1 MKPIRILLA
10 DDHPVV
16 RDGLRALLEREAD
29 MSIVAEAADGRE
41 TVRLAEEQSPD
52 VVIMDLAMPIMNGIE
67 ATRRIVAK
75 SPHTAVVIL
84 SMHQDESYVLGSLNA
99 GAKGY
104 LLKDSM
110 RREVIEAVRAVS
122 QGRSFL
128 TRKVSAMLQEDYI
141 SQLRRRGLEDSYE
154 LLTDR
159 EREILQLIAEGRAN
173 KEVAS
178 LLNISLTTVET
189 HRTHILQ
196 KLDLHSVPE
205 LILYAVRKG
214 IIPAHL

>member
-1 MKPIRILLA
+1 MLA

-29 MSIVAEAADGRE
+29 MAIVAEAADGHE
-41 TVRLAEEQSPD
+41 TVRLAEEHSPD
-52 VVIMDLAMPIMNGIE
+52 VVVMDLGMPIMNGIE
-67 ATRRIVAK
+67 ATRRIVARI
-75 SPHTAVVIL
+75 PHTAVVIL
-84 SMHQDESYVLGSLNA
+84 SMHQDESYVLGALNA

-110 RREVIEAVRAVS
+110 RKEVIEAIRAVS

-128 TRKVSAMLQEDYI
+128 TRKVSAILQEDYI
-141 SQLRRRGLEDSYE
+141 SELRRRGLEDSYA
-154 LLTDR
+154 LLTNR
-159 EREILQLIAEGRAN
+159 EREILQLIAEGRTN
-173 KEVAS
+173 KEVANV
-178 LLNISLTTVET
+178 LQIGLTTVET

-214 IIPAHL
+214 IISAHL

>member
-1 MKPIRILLA
+1 MDMSQIRILLA
-10 DDHPVV
+10 DDHTIV
-16 RDGLRALLEREAD
+16 RDGLRALLEHEPD
-29 MSIVAEAADGRE
+29 MTVVGDAADGRE
-41 TVRLAEEQSPD
+41 TIEMAENLSPD
-52 VVIMDLAMPIMNGIE
+52 VVVMDLAMPSLNGIE
-67 ATRRIVAK
+67 ATRRIMATK
-75 SPHTAVVIL
+75 PRTAIVIL

-110 RREVIEAVRAVS
+110 RKEVIEAIRAVS
-122 QGRSFL
+122 QGRSFF
-128 TRKVSAMLQEDYI
+128 TRKVSRILREDYV
-141 SQLRRRGLEDSYE
+141 SQLRSRGLEDSYE

-159 EREILQLIAEGRAN
+159 EREVLQLIAEGRTN
-173 KEVAS
+173 KEIAS
-178 LLNISLTTVET
+178 ILNISLTTVET

-214 IIPAHL
+214 IIS